1 MELRERLE
9 TDLKQAMRDRNEV
22 ARDTLRMLL
31 SEIKNREIAS
41 GQDLSPDE
49 AIAVLQKAVKTRQES
64 IEQFDKAGRTDLVA
78 REKAE
83 TAVVQ
88 AYLPR
93 AMSEDEV
100 RGAVRAVL
108 AETGVT
114 AKKDMGVAMKAVMA
128 KHKGRIDGKLAQK
141 ILGEILG

>member
-22 ARDTLRMLL
+22 ARDTLRLLL

-41 GQDLSPDE
+41 GQDLSADE

-64 IEQFDKAGRTDLVA
+64 VEQFDRAGRADLVA
-78 REKAE
+78 REMAE
-83 TAVVQ
+83 MAVVQ
-88 AYLPR
+88 AYLPS
-93 AMSEDEV
+93 AMSEAEI
-100 RGAVRAVL
+100 RSAVQAVL
-108 AETGVT
+108 AETGVK

-128 KHKGRIDGKLAQK
+128 RHKGRIDGKLAQK
-141 ILGEILG
+141 ILGEILV

>member
-9 TDLKQAMRDRNEV
+9 NDLKQAMRDRNEV

-31 SEIKNREIAS
+31 AEIKNREIAS
-41 GQDLSPDE
+41 GRDLSGDE

-64 IEQFDKAGRTDLVA
+64 VEQFDRGGRADLVA

-83 TAVVQ
+83 IAVVQ
-88 AYLPR
+88 AYLPESMTEEETR
-93 AMSEDEV
+93 V
-100 RGAVRAVL
+100 AVQAVL

-114 AKKDMGVAMKAVMA
+114 AKKDLGAAMKAVMA
-128 KHKGRIDGKLAQK
+128 RHKGRIDGRLAQK
-141 ILGEILG
+141 ILGELLA

>member
-31 SEIKNREIAS
+31 AEIKNREIAA
-41 GQDLSPDE
+41 GKDLSADE

-64 IEQFDKAGRTDLVA
+64 VEQFDKAGRADLVA
-78 REKAE
+78 RERAE
-83 TAVVQ
+83 MAVVQ
-88 AYLPR
+88 TYLPS
-93 AMSEDEV
+93 AMSEEEV

-128 KHKGRIDGKLAQK
+128 RHKGRIDGKLAQR
-141 ILGEILG
+141 ILGELLA

>member
-31 SEIKNREIAS
+31 AEIKNREIAS
-41 GQDLSPDE
+41 GQDLTGDE

-64 IEQFDKAGRTDLVA
+64 IEQFDKAGRADLVA
-78 REKAE
+78 RERAE

-93 AMSEDEV
+93 SMSEEEV
-100 RGAVRAVL
+100 RGAVQAVL

-141 ILGEILG
+141 ILGELLA

>member
-41 GQDLSPDE
+41 GKDLGPDE

-64 IEQFDKAGRTDLVA
+64 IEQFDKAGRADLVA

-83 TAVVQ
+83 MAVVQ

-93 AMSEDEV
+93 SMSEDEI
-100 RGAVRAVL
+100 RRAVQAVL

-128 KHKGRIDGKLAQK
+128 KHKGRIDGKLAQR
-141 ILGEILG
+141 ILGEILV